1 MSLNVLLISDTM
13 IKSRTSIHGNIDPKL
28 LYPEI
33 KVAQDMYIHP
43 ILGTALF
50 NKMVDLVNTSGVTT
64 PGNEP
69 YRTLLNE
76 YIVDPLMYYVLA
88 ELPMS
93 ISYQFWNKGVIRKQ
107 GDSTE
112 LPTMSELIDISNKYR
127 MRAEWYAERL
137 TKYLKENADETTL
150 TEYITDTG
158 GVDTITPSESNYTMP
173 IYLGHHYNC
182 VSLDKNNC
190 NCNNGEEYQ

>member
-13 IKSRTSIHGNIDPKL
+13 IKDRTTIHGNIDPKL

-50 NKMVDLVNTSGVTT
+50 DKMVDLVNTSGVT
-64 PGNEP
+64 GE
-69 YRTLLNE
+69 YRTLLND
-76 YIVDPLMYYVLA
+76 YVVDPLMYYVLA
-88 ELPMS
+88 ELPQT

-137 TKYLKENADETTL
+137 TKYLKQNADENFL
-150 TEYITDTG
+150 PEYITDSG
-158 GVDTITPSESNYTMP
+158 GLDTITPSDSNYTMP
-173 IYLGHHYNC
+173 VYLGHHYNC

-190 NCNNGEEYQ
+190 NCNCNGEEYF